1 MVGWS
6 KVLERYVELGRR
18 QRKRCN
24 SYPKGQQAKGK
35 GHPERFVSG
44 LRCHAGWFYSF
55 WIWWCIIIIINLLG
69 HGVEAVGQSPGQEQ
83 CHGDF
88 REEVKS
94 LEQAIVDAEAHL
106 RDIEKETDEDK
117 DDVMEN
123 QKGPFCNALW
133 LLAEAHL
140 SERGVVS
147 SPADVPDDITNQ
159 LGQLEARLDQ
169 LVTALGPDYNPVS
182 LF

>member
-1 MVGWS
+1 M
-6 KVLERYVELGRR
+6 
-18 QRKRCN
+18 
-24 SYPKGQQAKGK
+24 
-35 GHPERFVSG
+35 
-44 LRCHAGWFYSF
+44 
-55 WIWWCIIIIINLLG
+55 
-69 HGVEAVGQSPGQEQ
+69 
-83 CHGDF
+83 
-88 REEVKS
+88 
-94 LEQAIVDAEAHL
+94 DAEAHL

-147 SPADVPDDITNQ
+147 SPVDVPDDITNQ